1 MRNLQQMMGQ
11 MKKMQE
17 ELQQRMEAVRVEAS
31 AGGGMVT
38 VQMNGNKKLLSV
50 RVDPAAVKESDV
62 EMLQDLVQAAVNEG
76 LRKVDDSLKELLG
89 GLAGGLLPGGLLPGG
104 LKIPGLF

>member
-1 MRNLQQMMGQ
+1 MRNLQDMMVQ

-17 ELQQRMEAVRVEAS
+17 ELQQKMDSIRVEAS

-50 RVDPAAVKESDV
+50 RIDPEAVKSGDV
-62 EMLQDLVQAAVNEG
+62 EMLQDLVQASVNEG
-76 LRKVDDSLKELLG
+76 LRKVDDTLKGMLG
-89 GLAGGLLPGGLLPGG
+89 GLAGG

>member
-11 MKKMQE
+11 MQKMQQE
-17 ELQQRMEAVRVEAS
+17 VQQRLEAVRVEAS

-38 VQMNGNKKLLSV
+38 VQMNGNKKLLAV
-50 RVDPAAVKESDV
+50 RIDPAAVKESDV

-76 LRKVDDSLKELLG
+76 LRKVDDALKEMLG
-89 GLAGGLLPGGLLPGG
+89 GLTGGMLPGG

>member
-1 MRNLQQMMGQ
+1 MGNLQEMMSQ
-11 MKKMQE
+11 MKKVQE
-17 ELQQRMEAVRVEAS
+17 ELQQKMDTLRVEAS
-31 AGGGMVT
+31 AGGGVVT

-50 RVDPAAVKESDV
+50 RIDPQAVKDGDV

-76 LRKVDDSLKELLG
+76 LRKVDDSLKGMLG
-89 GLAGGLLPGGLLPGG
+89 GLAGG

>member
-11 MKKMQE
+11 MQKMQQ
-17 ELQQRMEAVRVEAS
+17 ELQQRLEAVRVEAS

-38 VQMNGNKKLLSV
+38 VQMDGNKKLLSI
-50 RVDPAAVKESDV
+50 RIDPAAVRESDV

-76 LRKVDDSLKELLG
+76 LRKVDDSLKEVLG
-89 GLAGGLLPGGLLPGG
+89 GLTGGMLPGG

>member
-1 MRNLQQMMGQ
+1 MMSQ

-17 ELQQRMEAVRVEAS
+17 ELQQRLESLRVEGS
-31 AGGGMVT
+31 AGGGIVT
-38 VQMNGNKKLLSV
+38 VQMNGNKKVLAV
-50 RVDPAAVKESDV
+50 RIDPAAVKESDV

-76 LRKVDDSLKELLG
+76 MRKVDDSLKEMLG
-89 GLAGGLLPGGLLPGG
+89 GLAGLTGLLPPG

>member
-1 MRNLQQMMGQ
+1 MRNLQEMMSQ

-17 ELQQRMEAVRVEAS
+17 EMQQKMDSIRVEAS
-31 AGGGMVT
+31 AGGGVVT

-50 RVDPAAVKESDV
+50 RIDPQAVKDGDV

-76 LRKVDDSLKELLG
+76 LRKVDDSLKGLLG
-89 GLAGGLLPGGLLPGG
+89 GFLPGG